1 MTPADLIA
9 FENDIAND
17 FNAGKI
23 KAPVH
28 LAGGNEQQLID
39 IFAGITQKTHSR
51 TNLQTRQ
58 IGG

>member
-23 KAPVH
+23 KSPVH
-28 LAGGNEQQLID
+28 LAGGNEEASDRD
-39 IFAGITQKTHSR
+39 IQGHRAQ
-51 TNLQTRQ
+51 
-58 IGG
+58 